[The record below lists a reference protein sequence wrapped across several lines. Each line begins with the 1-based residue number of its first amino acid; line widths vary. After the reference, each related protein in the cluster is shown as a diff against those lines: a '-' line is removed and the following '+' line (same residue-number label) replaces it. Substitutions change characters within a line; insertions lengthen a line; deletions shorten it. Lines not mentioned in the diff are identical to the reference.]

1 MSKIPDFENFDIS
14 EAIVAAGFG
23 MNNIQNFGLG
33 GGTPQT
39 GYSMSPIA
47 GTVNTSADLIGSQ
60 AHDYE
65 MNENDDHTADGYITE
80 AKKHMNESID
90 KAYESC
96 KAMDESETP
105 RLNRPIDVAITEG
118 VMSNINMMAKGAK
131 NYADFEKE
139 FFAEYGHKKEFK
151 KTPAFVKWLKT
162 MYADTVNE
170 SVMEADKHE
179 FSPNETAERLKR
191 REQQNIERY
200 RAAQEREDNFG
211 TTYYKY
217 RIAVDKLDLQKLKLM
232 TQIHQ
237 LKQKYK
243 K

>member
-1 MSKIPDFENFDIS
+1 MSKIPNFEKFDIS

-39 GYSMSPIA
+39 GYSMGAIA
-47 GTVNTSADLIGSQ
+47 GTVGQSADAIGNQ
-60 AHDYE
+60 AYEYE
-65 MNENDDHTADGYITE
+65 MNENDHHTAEGYIEE
-80 AKKHMNESID
+80 AKKHVNESID

-96 KAMDESETP
+96 KAMNESG
-105 RLNRPIDVAITEG
+105 ITEG
-118 VMSNINMMAKGAK
+118 VMSNISMMAKGAK
-131 NYADFEKE
+131 NYVDFEKE
-139 FFAEYGHKKEFK
+139 FFSEYGHKKEFK
-151 KTPAFVKWLKT
+151 KTSDFVKWLKT
-162 MYADTVNE
+162 MYADFVNE
-170 SVMEADKHE
+170 SIAEAEKHE
-179 FSPNETAERLKR
+179 FNPNETAERLKR

-200 RAAQEREDNFG
+200 RAAQEREDSFG
-211 TTYYKY
+211 IAYYKY
-217 RIAVDKLDLQKLKLM
+217 RIAVDKLDLQKLSLM